1 MIYALVLVNFR
12 IHNGRERVMLKKAKI
27 LTALISLV
35 SANAMAI
42 TVTTTDDANTLAN
55 EILGSGISIVGGSAT
70 YIGTATQSGTFTDGS
85 VIGIESGI
93 ILTSGNANDAD
104 GPNLDDATTTSIG
117 SAGDADLNTLVAPNA
132 TTDAAVLEFDFESA
146 GGDLFFNF
154 VFASEEYNEFV
165 NSSFND
171 VYGFFVD
178 GVNIALAPN
187 GDVAAI
193 NTINCGNP
201 FSGVGPNCDSFNNN
215 DPSGGIPTPFDI
227 EYDGFTDVLTAEL
240 LGLSAGV
247 HHIKIAIADT
257 SDTILDSAV
266 FIQAGSFS
274 DTPTPTVVA
283 PGPLA
288 LLAFGL
294 VGLIA
299 QQRKKSRNAAA

>member
-1 MIYALVLVNFR
+1 
-12 IHNGRERVMLKKAKI
+12 MLKKAKI
-27 LTALISLV
+27 LGALISLA

-55 EILGSGISIVGGSAT
+55 EILGSGITIVGPVS
-70 YIGTATQSGTFTDGS
+70 YIGETTQSGTFTDGS

-93 ILTSGNANDAD
+93 ILTSGDANDAV
-104 GPNLDDATTTSIG
+104 GPNVSDATTTNWS
-117 SAGDADLNTLVAPNA
+117 SPGDADLDGLVAPFA
-132 TTDAAVLEFDFESA
+132 TQDAAVLEFDFTSD

-154 VFASEEYNEFV
+154 VFASEEYNEYV
-165 NSSFND
+165 DSQFND
-171 VYGFFVD
+171 VYAFFVD

-201 FSGVGPNCDSFNNN
+201 FSGAGPNCDSFNNN
-215 DPSGGIPTPFDI
+215 DPTNGIPTPFDI

-240 LGLSAGV
+240 LDLTAGV
-247 HHIKIAIADT
+247 HTIKIAIADT
-257 SDTILDSAV
+257 SDGVLDSAV

-274 DTPTPTVVA
+274 DTPTVAA

-294 VGLIA
+294 MGVIA
-299 QQRKKSRNAAA
+299 QQRKNSRNTA